1 MKKNRNSILHIFII
15 FLIFTSCKK
24 NDIINK
30 RALNDEIS
38 AVKTEYAP
46 DKRVALFNVEAIKQN
61 KNYLLKG
68 ESNLPDAT
76 AALKDLLKVKNIN
89 FIDSIKMLPSEDL
102 KGKIFG
108 LVTISVANLRS
119 NPKHSAELATQALMG
134 TPVNILKK
142 EGDWSLIQTPDNY
155 LAWVD
160 GGGIIA
166 FTASDLSL
174 WKSLPKI
181 IYTDITGSTY
191 SEPDIKTQIVSD
203 IVAGNILVLLDEE
216 NEFFKVKY
224 PDGRIAFVDKNEAEL
239 YDDWLQR
246 TKPNPESLIT
256 TSKKLMGLP
265 YLWGGTSTKGVDC
278 SGFTKTVYFLNGM
291 IIPRDASQQVH
302 TGTLIDETRNF
313 DQLTPGDLLFFGRKA
328 TDSTVQKV
336 VHVGMWLGDNQ
347 FIHSAGQ
354 VKISSIDENA
364 VNFDGYNL
372 NRYLLSKR
380 IMNTEND
387 AIINLNDTSF
397 FKD

>member
-1 MKKNRNSILHIFII
+1 MKRNLKRIIHLVII

-24 NDIINK
+24 NDIIKEN
-30 RALNDEIS
+30 ALNDEIY
-38 AVKTEYAP
+38 AVKTDYAS
-46 DKRVALFNVEAIKQN
+46 DKRVALFDVKAIKQK

-68 ESNLPDAT
+68 ESNLPEAV
-76 AALKDLLKVKNIN
+76 AALKDQLKVKNIN
-89 FIDSIKMLPSEDL
+89 FVDSIQMLPSEDL
-102 KGKIFG
+102 NGKIFG

-134 TPVNILKK
+134 TPVNVLKK

-160 GGGIIA
+160 EGGIVAI
-166 FTASDLSL
+166 TASDLSS

-191 SEPDIKTQIVSD
+191 SEPDIKTQIISD

-224 PDGRIAFVDKNEAEL
+224 PDGRIAFVNKNEAKL
-239 YDDWLQR
+239 YDDWLQL
-246 TKPNPESLIT
+246 TTPNSESLIT
-256 TSKKLMGLP
+256 TSKKLLGLP

-302 TGTLIDETRNF
+302 TGELIDESGNF
-313 DQLTPGDLLFFGRKA
+313 DQLSPGDLLFFGRKA
-328 TDSTVQKV
+328 TDSTAEKV
-336 VHVGMWLGDNQ
+336 VHVGMWIGNNQ

-364 VNFDGYNL
+364 VNFDAYNF

-380 IMNTEND
+380 IINSEND
-387 AIINLNDTSF
+387 FIINLNNTSF